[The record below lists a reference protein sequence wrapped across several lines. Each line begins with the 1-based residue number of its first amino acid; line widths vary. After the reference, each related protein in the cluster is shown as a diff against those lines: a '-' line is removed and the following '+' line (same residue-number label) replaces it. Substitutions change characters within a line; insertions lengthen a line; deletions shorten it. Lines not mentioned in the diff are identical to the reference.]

1 MSKEEVAKAL
11 REKFFL
17 VAERVESLS
26 GIIDPNVPSSLTY
39 AKSIL
44 DSIVDDLSK
53 MGQIGKNIDEE
64 NSDGQQSGLV
74 QEIFGLL
81 GQSKT
86 LLSHIEKAI
95 TIQKTL
101 GGGVEEQGAGSQQQE
116 DEEEEKEEDGG
127 IDVARVVSMNE
138 DAPLT
143 REEIGQLLIL
153 VSRALS
159 LNIISQAQRGFL
171 KNQIIGQH
179 GMLRVILQFP
189 TVDQIMGALKT
200 ISSSVDK

>member
-1 MSKEEVAKAL
+1 
-11 REKFFL
+11 
-17 VAERVESLS
+17 
-26 GIIDPNVPSSLTY
+26 
-39 AKSIL
+39 
-44 DSIVDDLSK
+44 